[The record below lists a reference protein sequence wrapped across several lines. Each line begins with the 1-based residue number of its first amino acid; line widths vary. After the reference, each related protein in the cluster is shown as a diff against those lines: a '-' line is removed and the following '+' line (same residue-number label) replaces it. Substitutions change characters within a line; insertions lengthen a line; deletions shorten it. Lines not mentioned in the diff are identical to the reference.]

1 MRAKQL
7 YRQLITAIIIATLAL
22 YAVLIAGCSPAYKAA
37 KCHKWGVCKTVK
49 DSTYIKVKDST
60 YYVAIPYD
68 VSQDSAYVVAY
79 MECNQQ
85 NEVIIRESEITNGK
99 YIQLLKDIKN
109 GKYTVVARIAGRTDT
124 VYVPTTSHSEVTSS
138 TQVQPVKVNELT
150 KWQSFRLGAFPWF
163 VALLVLIIMYIG
175 WKIYKRF

>member
-1 MRAKQL
+1 MILDMKVKNIYTQL
-7 YRQLITAIIIATLAL
+7 FTALAIALLAL
-22 YAVLIAGCSPAYKAA
+22 YAIMIAGCSPAYKAT
-37 KCHKWGVCKTVK
+37 KCYKWGVCKTVK
-49 DSTYIKVKDST
+49 DSTY
-60 YYVAIPYD
+60 YVAVPYD